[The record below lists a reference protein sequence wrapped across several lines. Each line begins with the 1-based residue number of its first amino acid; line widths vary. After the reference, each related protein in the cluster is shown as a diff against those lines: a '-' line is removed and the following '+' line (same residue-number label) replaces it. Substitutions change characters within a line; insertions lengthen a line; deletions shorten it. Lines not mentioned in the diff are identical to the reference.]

1 MKKSICII
9 LSAVLLF
16 AAVFTVNAAD
26 IFYQNALPPS
36 VSSVETSISGE
47 NTVYNV
53 SFTSSLSDAEILRT
67 ATEDAVAEMLGGKE
81 ALGKSEYSYLSSR
94 TMNYLQLSTDK
105 NKWITVSSS
114 DKTKGTFSIRLR
126 EDIAEKLLSE
136 GISARTIAKGEEF
149 YFRVLTASE
158 NHTDKKAKDIFVYT
172 FSDIHPVVAAPF
184 GLIEYVL
191 PSGAENPSGNIR
203 YFSLPLKEDI
213 TLLSPVRKG
222 YIFDG
227 WSLDGEKRTG
237 KIPAGTEYA
246 CITSHW
252 TPMKYEINYI
262 LTTDLS
268 YSFGKADMTNMPT
281 EYTVGEGAVISDIKS
296 PVYGYTF
303 DGWYYKKDFSG
314 ERVTEISPDET
325 GVKLLYAKWLKTVTD
340 EKTKEEQRQEFIKN
354 NKFGDIDD
362 DGKISASDARL
373 VLRAVVG
380 LEDIS
385 AEILKRADYR
395 GTGKIMA
402 DNART
407 TLRLAV
413 GLDDLYKIL
422 LENGVLP

>member
-1 MKKSICII
+1 M
-9 LSAVLLF
+9 LF
-16 AAVFTVNAAD
+16 GSVFFAGAAD

-36 VSSVETSISGE
+36 VSSVETTVSGE

-53 SFTSSLSDAEILRT
+53 SFTSSLSDAEVIRT
-67 ATEDAVAEMLGGKE
+67 TTEDAVAEMLGGKE
-81 ALGKSEYSYLSSR
+81 ALAGSEYSYLSEK
-94 TMNYLQLSTDK
+94 TFNYLQVSTDK
-105 NKWITVSSS
+105 NKWITISSS
-114 DKTKGTFSIRLR
+114 DKNEGTFSVSLR
-126 EDIAEKLLSE
+126 KDITEKLFSE
-136 GISARTIAKGEEF
+136 GISARPIANGDEF
-149 YFRVLTASE
+149 YFRVLTASK
-158 NHTDKKAKDIFVYT
+158 NHTDEKAKDIFVYT
-172 FSDIHPVVAAPF
+172 FSDSHPVVATPF
-184 GLIEYVL
+184 GLIEYAL
-191 PSGAENPSGNIR
+191 PEGTENPSGNIR
-203 YFSLPLKEDI
+203 YFSLPLKNDI

-227 WSLDGEKRTG
+227 WSIDGEKRTG
-237 KIPAGTEYA
+237 KIPAGTKYA

-252 TPMKYEINYI
+252 TPMTYEINYI

-296 PVYGYTF
+296 PVYNYTF
-303 DGWYYKKDFSG
+303 DGWYYEKDFSG

-362 DGKISASDARL
+362 DGRISASDARL
-373 VLRAVVG
+373 ILRAVVG
-380 LEDIS
+380 LEDIPQ
-385 AEILKRADYR
+385 EILKRADYR